1 MSVMGLGRPGR
12 MLPDGIIRQY
22 YEGSGANR
30 VLVIEYWDKPTER
43 IPMPDVVVPVA
54 PTGSAAASAELQVT
68 GEDLDAIQI
77 IRDRL
82 AQYGLESLS
91 GVLESFLQKKEFRS
105 ADGRV
110 SPTLVTAA
118 LRREPVYR
126 ARFAGKF
133 ALDDFIASERAAGRT
148 PTVTSITEA
157 DQLAL
162 EKQYRATAVKYGLPA
177 NFYDTIEDFTK
188 LITNGVSPDEFAA
201 RIMAAQEVTS
211 VANPEVKQA
220 LRMRYGLNDSD
231 ITAFFLDPDVARERI
246 GSKATTADLTRAA
259 NLAIVEG
266 TGLVG
271 GEAAQRVAETLA
283 GPAQQ
288 LSAQNLI
295 QGARGLEPLTRMSI
309 EGEAAGLT
317 GEEALLS
324 LGEGQVTAQ
333 RAVTRERQR
342 RLAEYQAGGQAA
354 ATAQGVV
361 GLRSSNV

>member
-1 MSVMGLGRPGR
+1 MSVMGVRRIGP
-12 MLPDGIIRQY
+12 MLPDGITRRY
-22 YEGSGANR
+22 YEGVGADR
-30 VLVIEYWDKPTER
+30 VLVIEYYDRPTER
-43 IPMPDVVVPVA
+43 IPAPEAGAVVPTTA
-54 PTGSAAASAELQVT
+54 KPATPKTLDVT
-68 GEDLDAIQI
+68 SEDLTAIQI
-77 IRDRL
+77 IQNRL

-91 GVLESFLQKKEFRS
+91 GLLESFLQNPKFRS

-110 SPTLVTAA
+110 SSTLVTAA
-118 LRREPVYR
+118 LREEPAYR

-162 EKQYRATAVKYGLPA
+162 EKEYRATAIKYGLPA
-177 NFYDTIEDFTK
+177 NFYDTIDDFTK
-188 LITNGVSPDEFAA
+188 LITNGISPDEFAT
-201 RIMAAQEVTS
+201 RIAAAQEVTS

-220 LRMRYGLNDSD
+220 LRMRYGLSDAD

-259 NLAIVEG
+259 NLAIVEA
-266 TGLVG
+266 TGLAG

-283 GPAQQ
+283 GPGQQ
-288 LSAQNLI
+288 LSAQNVVEA
-295 QGARGLEPLTRMSI
+295 ARALEPLTRMSI
-309 EGEAAGLT
+309 EGAAAGLT
-317 GEEALLS
+317 GEEALMS
-324 LGEGQVTAQ
+324 LGEGQVGAQ
-333 RAVTRERQR
+333 TKVRRERER